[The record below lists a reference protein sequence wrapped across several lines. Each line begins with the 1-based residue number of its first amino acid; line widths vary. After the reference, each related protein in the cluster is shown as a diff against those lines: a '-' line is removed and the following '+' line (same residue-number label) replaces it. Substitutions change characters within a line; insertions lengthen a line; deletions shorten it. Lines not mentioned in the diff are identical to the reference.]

1 MKVLERG
8 GTAMRAACG
17 NITRHIAW
25 GQLMPMEC
33 AASHCPLGMA
43 ARVAR
48 MISEL

>member
-1 MKVLERG
+1 MKVLESG

-17 NITRHIAW
+17 RITRHITW
-25 GQLMPMEC
+25 GQFMPMEW
-33 AASHCPLGMA
+33 AASHCPFGIA